1 MKTRISKNL
10 VSFPMV
16 RRGDW
21 HVQVSI
27 YKDEQL
33 MVVASHIFTEQC
45 VIKTFDNNG
54 EAIAFINFLVEKGSH
69 L

>member
-1 MKTRISKNL
+1 
-10 VSFPMV
+10 MV

-27 YKDEQL
+27 FKDEQL
-33 MVVASHIFTEQC
+33 MVIASHIFTEHC

-54 EAIAFINFLVEKGSH
+54 EAITFINFLVEKGS
-69 L
+69 LL